1 MSKKIVI
8 LGGGTG
14 TSTLVRGLKE
24 FPVDISVVVSVCDDG
39 SSTGKLR
46 EEFDIP
52 AVGDLR
58 KVLSALSDTE
68 PLFESLLEYRFNT
81 SSDLNGHAVGNLLL
95 AALCNIT
102 GNMSDGIKS
111 LSKVLNLKGKVLP
124 LSEDNVVLMGIMND
138 GEKIEGE
145 HNITEYKSEIKDI
158 YYKTP
163 PKINPEVIKEIK
175 EAEKNSIM
183 EEFKDKQDE
192 LVVGILTREDEN
204 NYFVDLG
211 RICGI
216 LPKSEIIPGEKLV
229 MESSVKAYISKLEL
243 GTKGQLILLSRTH
256 YGFLKRLLE
265 LEIPELS
272 DGSIFLYSVARDA
285 GSRSKI
291 SVYSENSNIDPV
303 GAIIGGKGAR
313 INRISKE
320 LNGEKIDVILYDK
333 DPIKFIQNALSPAKN
348 VKVIIK
354 DPKKQEALAIVDQN
368 NLSLAIGK
376 KGQNVKLAAR
386 LTHYKIDV
394 KTEEQAQKENL
405 I

>member
-145 HNITEYKSEIKDI
+145 HNITETHKKIKKVFYKQEPVVSKDAIKA
-158 YYKTP
+158 
-163 PKINPEVIKEIK
+163 IK
-175 EAEKNSIM
+175 EADLIILSMGSVYTSIIPHLLCKEIINAIDSSDAKIMYVCNVMTQPGETDGFTASDHINLLNSYLGKRKIDTVITNSKKVSKKTQKIYETLEQKDLVKIDYDNLKNVSLI
-183 EEFKDKQDE
+183 
-192 LVVGILTREDEN
+192 ED
-204 NYFVDLG
+204 NYFIVEDNKIRHDAL
-211 RICGI
+211 
-216 LPKSEIIPGEKLV
+216 KL
-229 MESSVKAYISKLEL
+229 A
-243 GTKGQLILLSRTH
+243 
-256 YGFLKRLLE
+256 F
-265 LEIPELS
+265 
-272 DGSIFLYSVARDA
+272 SIF
-285 GSRSKI
+285 
-291 SVYSENSNIDPV
+291 
-303 GAIIGGKGAR
+303 
-313 INRISKE
+313 
-320 LNGEKIDVILYDK
+320 
-333 DPIKFIQNALSPAKN
+333 
-348 VKVIIK
+348 
-354 DPKKQEALAIVDQN
+354 
-368 NLSLAIGK
+368 
-376 KGQNVKLAAR
+376 
-386 LTHYKIDV
+386 
-394 KTEEQAQKENL
+394 TEIFK
-405 I
+405 

>member
-138 GEKIEGE
+138 GEQIEGE
-145 HNITEYKSEIKDI
+145 HNITEYKSGIKDI

-175 EAEKNSIM
+175 EADMIILSMGSLYTSVICNLISDDVVCAIDESKGKILYVCNMFTQPGETDDYTVSDHIKALNNHLGKRKIDTVIVNDGKIPKEFILKYHREEEKDPVVIDKDEINKLNVNVIKDDFIKLRDKALKHNSI
-183 EEFKDKQDE
+183 K
-192 LVVGILTREDEN
+192 
-204 NYFVDLG
+204 
-211 RICGI
+211 
-216 LPKSEIIPGEKLV
+216 
-229 MESSVKAYISKLEL
+229 
-243 GTKGQLILLSRTH
+243 
-256 YGFLKRLLE
+256 
-265 LEIPELS
+265 
-272 DGSIFLYSVARDA
+272 
-285 GSRSKI
+285 
-291 SVYSENSNIDPV
+291 
-303 GAIIGGKGAR
+303 
-313 INRISKE
+313 
-320 LNGEKIDVILYDK
+320 
-333 DPIKFIQNALSPAKN
+333 
-348 VKVIIK
+348 
-354 DPKKQEALAIVDQN
+354 
-368 NLSLAIGK
+368 LSLRIF
-376 KGQNVKLAAR
+376 
-386 LTHYKIDV
+386 
-394 KTEEQAQKENL
+394 EEL
-405 I
+405 IK